1 MSAKQ
6 TPKRRT
12 TSAGRTA
19 SASVSKPLVQLRD
32 IKKYFPIGGG
42 IPLIQKRQFVKA
54 VDGVDLA
61 IARGETLSVVGES
74 GSGKSTLG
82 RVTLGLQKATAGEV
96 WFDGTKL
103 SDRSA
108 EERRKLRRQMQIVFQ
123 DPFGS
128 LNPRLP
134 VGDQIEEGLLA
145 HNLGNAAQ
153 RRKRMH
159 QALELVG
166 LPAEYAVRYPHE
178 FSGGQRQRVGIARA
192 LALDPDFIVLDEPV
206 SALDVSIQSQVL
218 NLLAELRDKQG
229 LTYMF
234 ISHNLDVVG
243 YFADRVAVMYL
254 GKIVEIGPVDR
265 VFTQPQ
271 HPYTVALISAV
282 PKVEAHDLK
291 DRLILEGEIPSP
303 INPPSGC
310 RFRTRCWL
318 REQLGNPERC
328 STEEPKLVSTLRD
341 PSVSVACHFPLEDG
355 AAATTQRGRA
365 EITRKANAAKPAANA
380 AAKPAK
386 RTPAKRAAAA
396 KAPRRA

>member
-1 MSAKQ
+1 M
-6 TPKRRT
+6 TKRARS
-12 TSAGRTA
+12 TSAR
-19 SASVSKPLVQLRD
+19 PLVELRG
-32 IKKYFPIGGG
+32 IKKYFPISGN
-42 IPLIQKRQFVKA
+42 IPLIQKRQYVKA

-74 GSGKSTLG
+74 GSGKTTLG

-103 SDRSA
+103 SDRST
-108 EERRKLRRQMQIVFQ
+108 EERRKLRRRMQIVFQ

-145 HNLGNAAQ
+145 HNIGSSAQ
-153 RRKRMH
+153 RRQRMR
-159 QALELVG
+159 QSLELVG
-166 LPAEYAVRYPHE
+166 LPSEYAVRYPHE

-192 LALDPDFIVLDEPV
+192 LALDPEFVVLDEPV

-218 NLLAELRDKQG
+218 NLLADLREKNG

-254 GKIVEIGPVDR
+254 GKIVEIGPVAQ
-265 VFTQPQ
+265 VFTKPQ

-282 PKVEAHDLK
+282 PKVAAHDVK

-341 PSVSVACHFPLEDG
+341 TSVSVACHFPLADG

-365 EITRKANAAKPAANA
+365 EIAR
-380 AAKPAK
+380 
-386 RTPAKRAAAA
+386 AA
-396 KAPRRA
+396 KATRVAASKAADPVAKKKRRASPKSQRSA